1 MSRKKIK
8 ENNKV
13 NDVLSLPCDNKEMEL
28 FIQKN
33 KTYLTEQALSS
44 IEFAVENKLP
54 FVEVFKF
61 SNSDFVITIPEKDFL
76 MNVDHIYNFYLETEH
91 YELCPRAVKL
101 QEVLKNLKNPNEK
114 ETETTGDI

>member
-1 MSRKKIK
+1 
-8 ENNKV
+8 
-13 NDVLSLPCDNKEMEL
+13 
-28 FIQKN
+28 
-33 KTYLTEQALSS
+33 
-44 IEFAVENKLP
+44 
-54 FVEVFKF
+54 
-61 SNSDFVITIPEKDFL
+61 VITIPEKDFL